1 MNSTEAIR
9 QRIGELFESQSLGV
23 LATQRLGQPYS
34 SLIAFYASGDLRK
47 LYFATPKTTRKFKNL
62 EVDAR
67 VSILVNSSSN
77 READFHEAIAVTLVG
92 EAVELT
98 DSDARPI
105 VNQYLNKH
113 PYLEDFVRSPTTAM
127 VEVSARSY
135 YLVHNF
141 QNVVELHL
149 AP

>member
-1 MNSTEAIR
+1 MENTEAIH
-9 QRIGELFESQSLGV
+9 QQIGQLFDSQSLGV
-23 LATQRLGQPYS
+23 LATQRSGQPYS
-34 SLIAFYASGDLRK
+34 SLIAFCASEDLEK

-62 EVDAR
+62 VADSR

-92 EAVELT
+92 EAVEL
-98 DSDARPI
+98 DDCDEGPI
-105 VNQYLNKH
+105 VKQYLRKH
-113 PYLEDFVRSPTTAM
+113 PFLEDFVRSPTTAM
-127 VEVSARSY
+127 VEVTARSY

-149 AP
+149 NP